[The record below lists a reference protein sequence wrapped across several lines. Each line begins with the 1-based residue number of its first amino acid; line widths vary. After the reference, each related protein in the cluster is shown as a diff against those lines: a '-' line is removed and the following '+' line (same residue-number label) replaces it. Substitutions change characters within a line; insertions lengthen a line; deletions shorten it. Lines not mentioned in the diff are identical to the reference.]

1 MFCLLKVNASAWAEE
16 AVRSCGASDAE
27 IKLHHDLSFGIFMD
41 ENAPVVIKEA
51 LSWMDR
57 TIKKVEEEEYLY
69 VRRPSPTLAII
80 ACAKHD

>member
-1 MFCLLKVNASAWAEE
+1 MFCLLKVNASAWPEE

-51 LSWMDR
+51 LSWTDR
-57 TIKKVEEEEYLY
+57 TIKKVEEEDESGGGGGAVGL
-69 VRRPSPTLAII
+69 PSSILG
-80 ACAKHD
+80 

>member
-51 LSWMDR
+51 LS
-57 TIKKVEEEEYLY
+57 
-69 VRRPSPTLAII
+69 
-80 ACAKHD
+80 

>member
-51 LSWMDR
+51 LSSMDR
-57 TIKKVEEEEYLY
+57 TIKKVDEEDESGGGGGGGAVDLL
-69 VRRPSPTLAII
+69 SSILG
-80 ACAKHD
+80 